1 MRPNRLTAART
12 AASASAPL
20 VTSSLTTSRSSDSRS
35 EEHTSE
41 LQSQSN
47 LVCRLLLEKKN
58 TNDIAHAIFPSSSPI
73 VSLVGSLAAFATGSL
88 ARPIG
93 GIVLSH
99 YRRRIGRCREC
110 PYSVFVR

>member
-47 LVCRLLLEKKN
+47 IVCRLLLEKKN
-58 TNDIAHAIFPSSSPI
+58 SNNIANDIVLPLHVRNLSFAERYLLA
-73 VSLVGSLAAFATGSL
+73 LAATQL
-88 ARPIG
+88 RVI
-93 GIVLSH
+93 IVYVLRLLWERLDDSQVLLVEILH
-99 YRRRIGRCREC
+99 
-110 PYSVFVR
+110 